1 MMNVVALCLVVTSL
15 ATAGVFS
22 PAPKKQNDDDNLIV
36 KEGHRVVVVEYD
48 QEGHPITKVSISP
61 DDTSRHHLHADE
73 LSSTAEKTKEKF
85 NEAASVLPDHGEGEW
100 RSPKEL
106 ICDAYG
112 KCKHKIADAIGRTKE
127 AVSEKVHDV
136 AEKTKEAV
144 SEKAHDVSEKTKETV
159 HDAAEKAKGK
169 AHNVAEKTKE
179 TAHDVA
185 EKAKGKAR
193 DVAERTKEKVH
204 DAAEKAKGK
213 AHDVVDKAKEAAH
226 EATEKKKKAAQRV
239 EEAAEEA
246 YEKAK
251 ETVRSKAHD
260 VEGRARETSEK
271 TWEAAKDGKD
281 LGKTV
286 GKDVANN
293 VSWFFPSLCK
303 QAWERAGVLSHMVS
317 GEVLNPISGAT
328 YLVGFST
335 AYGTA
340 VWVTFILSYVLAG
353 ALPRQQFGVVQ
364 SKIYPV
370 YFRTMAWGIGTA
382 LLGYLLSH
390 RGRVV
395 TSMAEKFQVYNL
407 LASLVLV
414 FVNMLY
420 LEPRATKVM
429 FERMKVEKEEGRGR
443 SGELPAE
450 QQTTAAD
457 PAPTTVEAEPPEQ
470 EAARNKVILL
480 NGRLKKLNTLSS
492 FLNVLSLMSLSWHVY
507 YLAQRLHM
515 TY

>member
-1 MMNVVALCLVVTSL
+1 MNVVALSLVVTSL

-22 PAPKKQNDDDNLIV
+22 PAPTKQNDDNDDNLIV

-61 DDTSRHHLHADE
+61 DDTSRHHLHADK
-73 LSSTAEKTKEKF
+73 LSSTAEIAKEKY
-85 NEAASVLPDHGEGEW
+85 NEDASVLPDHAEGEW
-100 RSPKEL
+100 HSPKEL

-112 KCKHKIADAIGRTKE
+112 KCKHKIADAIWRTKE
-127 AVSEKVHDV
+127 AVSEKAHDI

-159 HDAAEKAKGK
+159 HDGAEKAKGK
-169 AHNVAEKTKE
+169 AH
-179 TAHDVA
+179 DVA
-185 EKAKGKAR
+185 EK
-193 DVAERTKEKVH
+193 TKEKVH
-204 DAAEKAKGK
+204 DAAEKAKEK
-213 AHDVVDKAKEAAH
+213 THDIVDKAKEAAH

-239 EEAAEEA
+239 EEAAEEV

-271 TWEAAKDGKD
+271 TWEAAKDAKD

-286 GKDVANN
+286 GKDVAMN
-293 VSWFFPSLCK
+293 VSWFFLSLRK
-303 QAWERAGVLSHMVS
+303 QAWERAGMLSHMVS
-317 GEVLNPISGAT
+317 GEALNPISGAT

-382 LLGYLLSH
+382 FLGYLLSH

-395 TSMAEKFQVYNL
+395 TSMAEKLQVYNL
-407 LASLVLV
+407 LASLLLV

-420 LEPRATKVM
+420 LEPRATKV
-429 FERMKVEKEEGRGR
+429 
-443 SGELPAE
+443 
-450 QQTTAAD
+450 TTC
-457 PAPTTVEAEPPEQ
+457 
-470 EAARNKVILL
+470 
-480 NGRLKKLNTLSS
+480 
-492 FLNVLSLMSLSWHVY
+492 FLF
-507 YLAQRLHM
+507 
-515 TY
+515 TFFFKP